1 MSRQLVCI
9 IVACIAILPVH
20 ALTES
25 VDGITWTYTV
35 ANGVASIGGG
45 SSDSP
50 AVRTSTSGA
59 ITIPSTLGGYPV
71 TSIGYSAFRECS
83 RLTSVTI
90 PNRVTNIGASAFS
103 RCSGLTSVTIP
114 NSVTNI
120 GDRAF
125 SSCSGLTSV
134 TIPASV
140 TSIGDSAFFGC
151 SGLTSVTIPASVTS
165 IGDSAFRNC
174 SDLTSVHISD
184 LAAWC
189 RISFGYEANP
199 LSYTHN
205 VYLNGALVTNLT
217 IPDNVTSIGSFAFS
231 GCSGLTSVTIPN
243 SVTNIGEWAFSYC
256 SGFTSVI
263 IPDSV
268 TRIGHFAFSDCA
280 GLTSVTIPASV
291 TSIGASAFYNCSGL
305 TSVTI
310 PASVTSIG
318 ASAFYNCSGLT
329 SVMIPDGVT
338 NIGSHAFEV
347 CTGLTSLTIGSGVTS
362 IGEGAFA
369 GCSGLTNVVIGSG
382 VSSIGSFAFEGCSGL
397 TSMTIPNSVTNIG
410 YFAFFDCSGLMSF
423 TVSPS
428 NPSYKSVSG
437 LLLTKD
443 GGTLIVGVNGDVT
456 IPASVTSI
464 WERAFYN
471 CSGLTSVMIPDG
483 VTNIG
488 LYAFSGCSGLT
499 SFKVSGSNPS
509 YKSVSGLLLTKDG
522 RTLVAGV
529 NGDVTIPDCV
539 TSIGD
544 SAFSGYSGLTSVTI
558 PNSVTSIG
566 DWAFSDCSGI
576 REVTVPQC
584 VCTNGMSA
592 VFSAAYQSI
601 TNVVIS
607 DGVTSIGASTFQ
619 NCSGLTSVT
628 IPSSVTSISTMAFDG
643 CGNLW
648 TAWYRTLANTSAA
661 GGCSM
666 SSSSPSVSTTIV
678 QQVESPYSLT
688 DGAAD
693 RAIAS
698 VTVDA
703 DCAIDSFVLNDG
715 KVYDSVLYVVNTA
728 TVPVRLSLPAGH
740 TYVTV
745 SGLAPLLL
753 PASSTNLVT
762 ITRMA
767 ADTFLVTRQSL
778 EAIK

>member
-140 TSIGDSAFFGC
+140 TSIGDSAF
-151 SGLTSVTIPASVTS
+151 
-165 IGDSAFRNC
+165 RNC

-280 GLTSVTIPASV
+280 
-291 TSIGASAFYNCSGL
+291 GL

>member
-1 MSRQLVCI
+1 MRKMSRQLVCI

-114 NSVTNI
+114 NSVT
-120 GDRAF
+120 
-125 SSCSGLTSV
+125 
-134 TIPASV
+134 
-140 TSIGDSAFFGC
+140 SIGDSAFFGC

-174 SDLTSVHISD
+174 SDLMSVHISD

-280 GLTSVTIPASV
+280 
-291 TSIGASAFYNCSGL
+291 GL

-745 SGLAPLLL
+745 IGLAPLLL

>member
-1 MSRQLVCI
+1 MRKMSRQFACI
-9 IVACIAILPVH
+9 IVACIAILPVY
-20 ALTES
+20 ALTER

-35 ANGVASIGGG
+35 ANGVASVGGG
-45 SSDSP
+45 SSSLL
-50 AVRTSTSGA
+50 AVPNSTSGV

-120 GDRAF
+120 GDGAF

-268 TRIGHFAFSDCA
+268 TRIGRFAFSYCA

-291 TSIGASAFYNCSGL
+291 TSIGDSAFSRCSGL

-310 PASVTSIG
+310 PNS
-318 ASAFYNCSGLT
+318 
-329 SVMIPDGVT
+329 VT
-338 NIGSHAFEV
+338 NIGSRAFEV

-698 VTVDA
+698 VTVDN
-703 DCAIDSFVLNDG
+703 DCAIDSFVLKDG
-715 KVYDSVLYVVNTA
+715 KVYDTVLYVVNSSA
-728 TVPVRLSLPAGH
+728 SEVHLALPVGYV
-740 TYVTV
+740 YVTPM
-745 SGLAPLLL
+745 GKTPLTL
-753 PASSTNLVT
+753 PASSMNLVT
-762 ITRMA
+762 ITRLA
-767 ADTFLVTRQSL
+767 ERTFLVTRQLL
-778 EAIK
+778 ELVK

>member
-1 MSRQLVCI
+1 MRKMSRQLVCI

-120 GDRAF
+120 GEWAF
-125 SSCSGLTSV
+125 SS
-134 TIPASV
+134 
-140 TSIGDSAFFGC
+140 C

-174 SDLTSVHISD
+174 SDLMSVHISD

-280 GLTSVTIPASV
+280 
-291 TSIGASAFYNCSGL
+291 GL

-728 TVPVRLSLPAGH
+728 TVPVRLSWPAGH

-745 SGLAPLLL
+745 IGLAPLLL

>member
-1 MSRQLVCI
+1 MRKMSRQLVCI

-120 GDRAF
+120 GEWAF
-125 SSCSGLTSV
+125 SS
-134 TIPASV
+134 
-140 TSIGDSAFFGC
+140 C

-174 SDLTSVHISD
+174 SDLMSVHISD

-305 TSVTI
+305 TSV
-310 PASVTSIG
+310 
-318 ASAFYNCSGLT
+318 
-329 SVMIPDGVT
+329 MIPDGVT

-347 CTGLTSLTIGSGVTS
+347 CTGLTSLTIGSGVT
-362 IGEGAFA
+362 
-369 GCSGLTNVVIGSG
+369 
-382 VSSIGSFAFEGCSGL
+382 SIGSFAFEGCSGL

-745 SGLAPLLL
+745 IGLAPLLL